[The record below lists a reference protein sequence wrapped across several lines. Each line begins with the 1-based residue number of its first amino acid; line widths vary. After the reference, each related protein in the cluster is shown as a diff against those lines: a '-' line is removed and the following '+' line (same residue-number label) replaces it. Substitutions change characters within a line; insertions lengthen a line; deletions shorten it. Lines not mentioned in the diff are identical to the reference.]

1 MDPAMLVE
9 QATAGTPAPIW
20 FVQLFKVLG
29 FTLHAVPMNLW
40 YAGLPVALW
49 LHLRGGE
56 HGRRFGG
63 RLLRQMPVIVAVGVN
78 LGIVPLLFMQLAYY
92 KVFYPATIL
101 MAWSWLAIIALLI
114 PAYYGVYAYAWGCKS
129 GAREMPYWRVAAGWC
144 AAVFFLAIGFL
155 FVNGFSLMDHVD
167 RWPELWKANSLAGA
181 ALGTALNLGD
191 ATLWPRWLLMLGL
204 ALQTTAVW
212 LLFDAEWL
220 GGVWHVKLWHIKLW
234 HGRPRPCESSGTSTT
249 AEGGCATIDEDY
261 RRWAWGFAK
270 KLYTVGLLWFA
281 AAGSWYVFGS
291 WSAELRESMFS
302 WPLVVLAVGPAL
314 SPGLPWLLILFG
326 GRWRTVAALVALGQF
341 GVLGVN
347 AVSRQ
352 VVQNLNLKPYWD
364 VYSQPVDVQW
374 GPLAMFLVV
383 LVIGLGVV
391 GWMIAQIRK
400 CDFAPPSNVP

>member
-9 QATAGTPAPIW
+9 RAAAGTPAPIW

-29 FTLHAVPMNLW
+29 FTLHLVPMNLW

-49 LHLRGGE
+49 LHLRGDE

-101 MAWSWLAIIALLI
+101 MAWSWLAIVALLI

-129 GAREMPYWRVAAGWC
+129 GTKEMPYWRVAAGWC

-167 RWPELWKANSLAGA
+167 RWPELWRDHRLAGA

-204 ALQTTAVW
+204 ALQTTAAW

-220 GGVWHVKLWHIKLW
+220 TGN
-234 HGRPRPCESSGTSTT
+234 P
-249 AEGGCATIDEDY
+249 ADEGGLSQFSSDENGTVPFPMATVIDSPVLTGKTADEDY

-291 WSAELRESMFS
+291 WSAELRESMFG
-302 WPLVVLAVGPAL
+302 WPLVVLAVLPAL

-326 GRWRTVAALVALGQF
+326 GRWPARRTVAALVALGQF

-352 VVQNLNLKPYWD
+352 VVQNLNLEPYWD
-364 VYSQPVDVQW
+364 VYSQPVDIQW

-383 LVIGLGVV
+383 FVIGLGVV

-400 CDFAPPSNVP
+400 CDSV